1 MGKAGQKPDQR
12 PAMVHCYIFDGGQA
26 ESSKA
31 GKIAFG
37 IDEKRIDLRLKP
49 RNDMCNDWRGT
60 ERLQKFVTGNAARLH
75 PARLSS
81 GDDCPCDFRPCDF
94 WLASSHDGSTVVWLP
109 VRVVVR

>member
-31 GKIAFG
+31 GKITFG

-60 ERLQKFVTGNAARLH
+60 ERLQEICHRKRRL
-75 PARLSS
+75 PAS
-81 GDDCPCDFRPCDF
+81 GSIVLR
-94 WLASSHDGSTVVWLP
+94 
-109 VRVVVR
+109 R